1 MRDRFGRD
9 INYLRISLTDRCNLR
24 CEYCMPEDGI
34 RNKIPHDDML
44 SLEELYEI
52 TKAFVDLGI
61 NKIRFTGGEPLV
73 RYGAVDFIKRVNA
86 LEGVREVTLTT
97 NGIMLNDYL
106 DELLDA
112 GVKRLNISLDTL
124 DPEKYKKITRGG
136 DIHRVLTAIEN
147 ARAKGIKPIKINTV
161 LIGGF
166 NDDEIPE
173 LVEMTRDGGMD
184 VRFIEL
190 MPIGEAAG
198 FAKSRFISNE
208 EILRR
213 IPELVAVEREDPSSP
228 ATYYKLPGGKGKVGL
243 INPISCKFCTNCN
256 RVRLTATG
264 KLKLCLHSNREI
276 DLKKVLREG
285 RDLQEEIREAILT
298 KEEEHHLEK
307 QEYISR
313 NMNQIGG

>member
-34 RNKIPHDDML
+34 KNKIPHCDML

-52 TKAFVDLGI
+52 TEAFVSLGI

-73 RYGAVDFIKRVNA
+73 REGAVDLIKRVNA

-97 NGIMLNDYL
+97 NGILLDDYL

-124 DPEKYKKITRGG
+124 DPVKYMEITRGG
-136 DIHRVLTAIEN
+136 DIARVLKAIGN
-147 ARAKGIKPIKINTV
+147 AKAKGIKPIKINTV

-166 NDDEIPE
+166 NDDEIPK
-173 LVEMTRDGGMD
+173 LVGMTRDGGVD

-198 FAKSRFISNE
+198 FARSRFISNE

-213 IPELVAVEREDPSSP
+213 IPELVEVDRDDPSSP
-228 ATYYKLPGGKGKVGL
+228 ATYYKLPEGKGKVGL

-276 DLKKVLREG
+276 DLKKVLRNGEN
-285 RDLQEEIREAILT
+285 LEKAISEAILT
-298 KEEEHHLEK
+298 KEEEHHLEDQK
-307 QEYISR
+307 YITRS
-313 NMNQIGG
+313 MNQIGG

>member
-1 MRDRFGRD
+1 MRDRFGRE

-34 RNKIPHDDML
+34 KNKIPHDDML
-44 SLEELYEI
+44 SLEELYKI
-52 TKAFVDLGI
+52 TETFVSVGI

-73 RYGAVDFIKRVNA
+73 RYGAVDLIKKVKA
-86 LEGVREVTLTT
+86 LQGVKEVTLTT
-97 NGIMLNDYL
+97 NGLLLEDKL
-106 DELLDA
+106 QELIDA

-124 DPEKYKKITRGG
+124 DPIKYKEITRGG
-136 DIHRVLTAIEN
+136 DINKVLNGIEK
-147 ARAKGIKPIKINTV
+147 AKKLGINPIKINTV

-166 NDDEIPE
+166 NDGEIPE
-173 LVEMTRDGGMD
+173 FVELTRNGGID

-190 MPIGEAAG
+190 MPIGEASG
-198 FAKSRFISNE
+198 FAKSKFISNE
-208 EILRR
+208 EILKRV
-213 IPELVAVEREDPSSP
+213 PELEAIEREDPSSP
-228 ATYYKLPGGKGKVGL
+228 ATYYRLPDGKGKVGL

-276 DLKKVLREG
+276 DLRKVLREG
-285 RDLQEEIREAILT
+285 GDLERIIRESILT
-298 KEEEHHLEK
+298 KEEEHHLENE
-307 QEYISR
+307 EYITR

>member
-34 RNKIPHDDML
+34 KNKIPHCDML

-52 TKAFVDLGI
+52 TEAFVSLGI

-73 RYGAVDFIKRVNA
+73 REGAVDLIKRVNA

-97 NGIMLNDYL
+97 NGILLDDYL

-124 DPEKYKKITRGG
+124 DPVKYMEITRGG
-136 DIHRVLTAIEN
+136 DIARVLKAIGN
-147 ARAKGIKPIKINTV
+147 AKAKGIKPIKINTV

-166 NDDEIPE
+166 NDDEIPK
-173 LVEMTRDGGMD
+173 LVGMTRDGGVD

-198 FAKSRFISNE
+198 FARSRFISNE

-213 IPELVAVEREDPSSP
+213 IPELVEVDRDDPSSP
-228 ATYYKLPGGKGKVGL
+228 ATYYKLPEGKGKVGL

-276 DLKKVLREG
+276 DLKKVLRNGEN
-285 RDLQEEIREAILT
+285 LEKAISEAILT
-298 KEEEHHLEK
+298 KEEEHHLEDQK
-307 QEYISR
+307 YITR

>member
-34 RNKIPHDDML
+34 KNKIPHEDML

-61 NKIRFTGGEPLV
+61 SKIRFTGGEPLV
-73 RYGAVDFIKRVNA
+73 RYGAVEFIKKVNA

-166 NDDEIPE
+166 NDDEIPKM
-173 LVEMTRDGGMD
+173 LEMTRDGSMD

-198 FAKSRFISNE
+198 FAKSKFISNE

-213 IPELVAVEREDPSSP
+213 VPQLVAVEREDPSSP
-228 ATYYKLPGGKGKVGL
+228 ATYYRLPGGKGKVGL

-285 RDLQEEIREAILT
+285 RDLQEEISEAILT
-298 KEEEHHLEK
+298 KEEEHHLED

>member
-34 RNKIPHDDML
+34 KNKIPHCDML
-44 SLEELYEI
+44 SLEEIYRI
-52 TKAFVDLGI
+52 TEAFVSLGVD
-61 NKIRFTGGEPLV
+61 KIRFTGGEPLV
-73 RYGAVDFIKRVNA
+73 RLGAVDLIKRVNA
-86 LEGVREVTLTT
+86 LKGVREVTLTT
-97 NGIMLNDYL
+97 NGIVLNDYL

-124 DPEKYKKITRGG
+124 DPEKYREITRGG
-136 DIHRVLTAIEN
+136 DINRVLAAIDN

-166 NDDEIPE
+166 NDDEIPD
-173 LVEMTRDGGMD
+173 LVEMTRDGAMD

-208 EILRR
+208 EVLRR
-213 IPELVAVEREDPSSP
+213 IPELLAIDRDDPSSP
-228 ATYYKLPGGKGKVGL
+228 ATYYRLPDGKGKVGL

-276 DLKKVLREG
+276 DLKSVLREG
-285 RDLQEEIREAILT
+285 GDLREAIREAILT
-298 KEEEHHLEK
+298 KEEEHHLEN